1 MTVFSSERRNVVKR
15 SSEVPQGVNMQP
27 RLLIA
32 TSALIISASCGGSTS
47 TGPTNTNTKTNPP
60 RSMSAKVDGTAWTA
74 TSVGGSVTNGIA
86 ILVGTNVSQT
96 LGISFVPTVGTQAMT
111 PTGIVI
117 GQVTVGSQTWQAT
130 GTTGSSGSV
139 TVTSASAARVVGTF
153 SFTAPPLGGGSA
165 AARQVTAGTFDVTF

>member
-1 MTVFSSERRNVVKR
+1 
-15 SSEVPQGVNMQP
+15 MQP
-27 RLLIA
+27 RVLIA
-32 TSALIISASCGGSTS
+32 ISALIVSAACGGSTS
-47 TGPTNTNTKTNPP
+47 TGPTNTKTNPP
-60 RSMSAKVDGTAWTA
+60 RSMSATVDGTAWTA

-96 LGISFVPTVGTQAMT
+96 VGISFVPTVGTQAMT

-117 GQVTVGSQTWQAT
+117 GQVTVGNQTWQAT